1 MCMCMCVHACVRVRE
16 ISETF
21 EVEYCDH
28 MIITAT
34 FYSLGSRFRSVT
46 W

>member
-1 MCMCMCVHACVRVRE
+1 MCVLERVRGRWGVS
-16 ISETF
+16 SETS

-34 FYSLGSRFRSVT
+34 FYS
-46 W
+46 